1 MTKFALLADIH
12 EQLRLGESPVKQLAR
27 LEKLE
32 DTLALH
38 RLFYID
44 QLPYRTDPFKLITY
58 EATSFY
64 DVVKDML
71 PEEEAWMTLASES
84 ANSGSR
90 DFDLA
95 YVEAL
100 LQSATTFTE
109 VAHKFN
115 EKEARLL
122 WRWCL
127 RDKPVITKRAFFGAL
142 ARIHAVPHEVVTRNM
157 TSTTIVKLFRDKESL
172 RANKRWT
179 EYDWFPSPMRWK
191 AYTSLAPPEEN
202 HLAVVVPK
210 GDIVYLHNH
219 VVRDRMGR
227 RIGKHGYSA
236 NYLYE
241 AVRCPDSGVETI
253 IDRVKKHS
261 PLETFATRVEGEH
274 GSGYMSTD
282 SDWDDIVRRLQS
294 PDVSCIRLI
303 KPSQEFKPDA
313 IGGYVMHADRTKV
326 FLKIEYLTGGEYLL
340 GALDGI
346 DDVVCVTDAHP
357 LPEELQNP
365 LDIECAVAE
374 IAAVQ
379 VGIRNHSLFLY
390 DWTVIK
396 LRADLGIKD
405 VTQYVELLARSGVE

>member
-12 EQLRLGESPVKQLAR
+12 EQLRLGKAPVTQLAR
-27 LEKLE
+27 LTTLE
-32 DTLALH
+32 DTLALY

-44 QLPYRTDPFKLITY
+44 QLPTDPFKLIAY
-58 EATSFY
+58 EAALFY

-71 PEEEAWMTLASES
+71 PEEETWMALASES

-90 DFDLA
+90 DFDLS

-100 LQSATTFTE
+100 LQSSKSFTE

-122 WRWCL
+122 WRWCIK
-127 RDKPVITKRAFFGAL
+127 DSPVITKRAFFGAL
-142 ARIHAVPHEVVTRNM
+142 ARIHAVPNEAMTRNM
-157 TSTTIVKLFRDKESL
+157 TSETLTKLFRDKESL
-172 RANKRWT
+172 SVNLRWS

-210 GDIVYLHNH
+210 GDMIYLHNH

-227 RIGKHGYSA
+227 KIGRHGYSA

-253 IDRVKKHS
+253 IDRVKIRS
-261 PLETFATRVEGEH
+261 PLVTFVTRVGGEH

-282 SDWDDIVRRLQS
+282 SNWDDIVRELQS
-294 PDVSCIRLI
+294 PDVRCIRLI
-303 KPSQEFKPDA
+303 KPNQEFKPDA

-326 FLKIEYLTGGEYLL
+326 FLRVDYKVNGFGTLQ
-340 GALDGI
+340 ALDGI
-346 DDVVCVTDAHP
+346 DDFVDMTAAFP
-357 LPEELQNP
+357 LPDELKNP

-374 IAAVQ
+374 IAAVR
-379 VGIRNHSLFLY
+379 VGGRHGWEMVILTDY
-390 DWTVIK
+390 TVIK
-396 LRADLGIKD
+396 LRTDLGIKD
-405 VTQYVELLARSGVE
+405 VTQYVELVARSGVE

>member
-32 DTLALH
+32 DMMALY

-44 QLPYRTDPFKLITY
+44 HTPYRTDPFKLIAY

-71 PEEEAWMTLASES
+71 PEEETWMTLASES

-90 DFDLA
+90 DFDIA

-157 TSTTIVKLFRDKESL
+157 TSATIVKLFRDKESL
-172 RANKRWT
+172 SANKRWT

-210 GDIVYLHNH
+210 GDIMYIHNH

-227 RIGKHGYSA
+227 KIGKSHYSA

-241 AVRCPDSGVETI
+241 AVRCPESDVETI
-253 IDRVKKHS
+253 IDRVKIRS
-261 PLETFATRVEGEH
+261 PLDTFATRMESEDG
-274 GSGYMSTD
+274 GGRMSTD
-282 SDWDDIVRRLQS
+282 SDWDDIVRKLQS

-326 FLKIEYLTGGEYLL
+326 FLKVEYATSPVRYKLQ
-340 GALDGI
+340 ALDGI
-346 DDVVCVTDAHP
+346 DDFVDVTELHP
-357 LPEELQNP
+357 LPDELQNS
-365 LDIECAVAE
+365 LNIEFAVAE
-374 IAAVQ
+374 VAAVR
-379 VGIRNHSLFLY
+379 VGEGSPNMVMLI

-396 LRADLGIKD
+396 LRTDLGIKD
-405 VTQYVELLARSGVE
+405 VTQYVELMARR